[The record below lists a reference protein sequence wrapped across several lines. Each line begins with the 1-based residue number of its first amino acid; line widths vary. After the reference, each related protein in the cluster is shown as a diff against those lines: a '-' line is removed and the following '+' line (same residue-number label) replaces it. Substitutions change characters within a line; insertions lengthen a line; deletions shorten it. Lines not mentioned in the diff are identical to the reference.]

1 MSFSVNQAEILI
13 DNLLSHYNAST
24 YSELASK
31 INTTQQSIS
40 SWKLRNSINAIKKKC
55 KELGI
60 YNEIFKDFNEQQIIK
75 KNKGNNALYNF
86 GNQTNKNG
94 NELSLNENVIQ
105 ILKSISPIIEK
116 NKTKE
121 DEFISYLKEWLIKNI

>member
-55 KELGI
+55 KELGV

>member
-1 MSFSVNQAEILI
+1 MEAERIFEKFFVNQAEILI

-60 YNEIFKDFNEQQIIK
+60 YNEIFKDFNKQQI
-75 KNKGNNALYNF
+75 
-86 GNQTNKNG
+86 NKNEIKINDTLLEQVKDKASKFG
-94 NELSLNENVIQ
+94 LELNSYIEYLIIQ
-105 ILKSISPIIEK
+105 DLKK
-116 NKTKE
+116 
-121 DEFISYLKEWLIKNI
+121 